1 MQTNYVDLIYSTS
14 QGAINSLSVLEEA
27 VVPAQPIGPN
37 RFSTVATAAA
47 IGFVLGAI
55 AAYLLEYLDDT
66 VKTPEDV
73 EQLTELPTL
82 AGIAA
87 YEADGDA
94 QYSLITRNKP
104 RSPIAEAYRG
114 LRTAIIFTNVDKPT
128 RSILITSPSPA
139 EGKSITAAN
148 LGVVMAQAGHRVLIV
163 DADLRRPR
171 QHKIFDLSG
180 NNFGLTNLLLKM
192 LLEQDGR
199 TVSENTAELLEGAI
213 HETQQPGLYLLNSG
227 PLPPN
232 PAELVGSEKMG
243 KLLETLEAYFDM
255 VIIDS
260 PPCLAVTDA
269 VVLSTRV
276 DGVALISNSG
286 STRRK
291 QLQEAVARL
300 NDVNANILG
309 VILNRLT
316 AKTGGYY
323 YYYYY
328 NRSYYNDDQGDDGTG
343 QDGRTRERRKRTV
356 KPGERQWLP
365 KFPARSK
372 N

>member
-1 MQTNYVDLIYSTS
+1 
-14 QGAINSLSVLEEA
+14 
-27 VVPAQPIGPN
+27 
-37 RFSTVATAAA
+37 
-47 IGFVLGAI
+47 
-55 AAYLLEYLDDT
+55 
-66 VKTPEDV
+66 
-73 EQLTELPTL
+73 
-82 AGIAA
+82 
-87 YEADGDA
+87 
-94 QYSLITRNKP
+94 
-104 RSPIAEAYRG
+104 
-114 LRTAIIFTNVDKPT
+114 
-128 RSILITSPSPA
+128 
-139 EGKSITAAN
+139 
-148 LGVVMAQAGHRVLIV
+148 
-163 DADLRRPR
+163 
-171 QHKIFDLSG
+171 
-180 NNFGLTNLLLKM
+180 
-192 LLEQDGR
+192 
-199 TVSENTAELLEGAI
+199 
-213 HETQQPGLYLLNSG
+213 
-227 PLPPN
+227 
-232 PAELVGSEKMG
+232 
-243 KLLETLEAYFDM
+243 
-255 VIIDS
+255 
-260 PPCLAVTDA
+260 

-276 DGVALISNSG
+276 DGVAMISNSG